1 MNRITA
7 SVAAFVLL
15 IIASRGLAQVNDAG
29 LWLSGNVEKQFSQ
42 SFSMSLSE
50 ELRLM
55 ENVSEASTVFT
66 DLGLEYRLNK
76 HFRIAGHYRFINDRR
91 LDNTYRQNNRLYLDL
106 SYRRKFK
113 PVSITLRERIQSEYT
128 GFNTGEEV
136 NPEIYLR
143 TKAVFKLDLDRKITP
158 YYFLELFHPLSP
170 GSNRIIDKI
179 RNCAG
184 FEYSFN
190 ARHSIDLNYMLQC
203 RYKKEREND
212 YIVGAGYYLTL

>member
-1 MNRITA
+1 MNRINA
-7 SVAAFVLL
+7 WAAAFVFL
-15 IIASRGLAQVNDAG
+15 IITSRGLAQVNDAG

-66 DLGLEYRLNK
+66 DLGLEYKLNK

-91 LDNTYRQNNRLYLDL
+91 LDNSYRQNNRFYLDL

-113 PVSITLRERIQSEYT
+113 PVSITLRERIQSEYA

-136 NPEIYLR
+136 NPELYLR
-143 TKAVFKLDLDRKITP
+143 TKATIKLDLDRKITP
-158 YYFLELFHPLSP
+158 YYYLELYHPLRPASD
-170 GSNRIIDKI
+170 RMVDKI

-184 FEYSFN
+184 LEYKFN
-190 ARHSIDLNYMLQC
+190 ARHSIDLNYMLQS
-203 RYKKEREND
+203 RYNKEREND
-212 YIVGAGYYLTL
+212 YIVGAEYYLTL